1 VIESVEQS
9 ETFPAVS
16 VAVARKVV
24 VESSGTETVTPGD
37 AKSDAEPLAAA
48 VPVQSEDV

>member
-24 VESSGTETVTPGD
+24 IESSGTDTVKPGE
-37 AKSDAEPLAAA
+37 AKAAAEPLAAA